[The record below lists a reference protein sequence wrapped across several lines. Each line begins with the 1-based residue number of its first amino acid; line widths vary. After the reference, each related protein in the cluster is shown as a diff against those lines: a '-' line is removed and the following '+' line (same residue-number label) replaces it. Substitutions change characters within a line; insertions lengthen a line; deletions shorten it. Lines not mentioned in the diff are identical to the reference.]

1 MTSNRTAKKHPSRSS
16 FDDQG
21 EYMQDYEENDE
32 QDFQQFSQI
41 TQFPNVQLFA
51 DGQPMAAPE
60 LPEEE
65 TEELDETEQT
75 APIHVCAECNKT
87 YHCHLWEIK
96 HGCCEDCVSFPECA
110 VCTFL
115 SMAESFNTGNYDD
128 DREPEVNVF
137 DEHEGWVYVPEPETE
152 IEQPLEDGPSTIQN
166 DPFWTSK
173 PHFRICSFCDSPCQ
187 GFCKCEI
194 MERVNDVSTPYDMPY
209 HLCVDCNEIFECPE
223 FEETSSCHCLPIS
236 AQCDSC
242 EGKETMA
249 CWAHGTVSWEHGTW
263 KPKTVTVVETEKSQL
278 SVQADFITTDS
289 PTPSPMAAT
298 ETCKCLFGEEC
309 NSCAPRMSFPCLSC
323 SIPIFCSAPMVC
335 SDCV

>member
-1 MTSNRTAKKHPSRSS
+1 
-16 FDDQG
+16 
-21 EYMQDYEENDE
+21 
-32 QDFQQFSQI
+32 
-41 TQFPNVQLFA
+41 
-51 DGQPMAAPE
+51 MAAPE
-60 LPEEE
+60 LP
-65 TEELDETEQT
+65 ETEQT

-87 YHCHLWEIK
+87 YHCHLWDTK

-115 SMAESFNTGNYDD
+115 SMTESFCNGGNDQ
-128 DREPEVNVF
+128 EPEANVY
-137 DEHEGWVYVPEPETE
+137 DKHEGWVYVPEPPQEQTE
-152 IEQPLEDGPSTIQN
+152 IEQPHEDGPSTIQN

-223 FEETSSCHCLPIS
+223 FKDNSSCHCLPINT
-236 AQCDSC
+236 QCDSC

-249 CWAHGTVSWEHGTW
+249 CWGHGTLTVNTQSIFTKVDPIVCTFCGTVWKDWKFILHPNYCECELRKDMFAEIEASW
-263 KPKTVTVVETEKSQL
+263 KPTL
-278 SVQADFITTDS
+278 SVQADFSTDDS

-335 SDCV
+335 SDCVYYICV